1 MACPHAFISPL
12 MVNVNGFAGGCTKTE
27 EEEGQA
33 AEEDPQSYHGVGV
46 CKWFNVRMGFGFLS
60 MTRRDG
66 VPLET
71 PVDVFVHQ
79 VSPEK
84 HMHSR
89 LFSFKS
95 ARSNR

>member
-1 MACPHAFISPL
+1 

-33 AEEDPQSYHGVGV
+33 AEEESYHGVGV

-60 MTRRDG
+60 MSTRDG
-66 VPLET
+66 VPLDT

-79 VSPEK
+79 VCVVF
-84 HMHSR
+84 R
-89 LFSFKS
+89 
-95 ARSNR
+95 NV